1 MKPTNCLAIVY
12 ETGAIFIDST
22 FRTEIQ
28 LSGLIKP
35 GEKAS
40 IVRVVVSEH
49 RKRSLDS
56 NALQAVWIRE
66 VSDHTGESIKYVR
79 ATVKR
84 DLGLPILRYEAV
96 TPEELRIAK
105 MINATL
111 KAINYDLM
119 SPKQQ
124 LNAVDMFSVTSAMTT
139 KQHKKMLDDM
149 ANFYAD
155 KIGLVLVSNGGK
167 QWS

>member
-1 MKPTNCLAIVY
+1 MKAVSCLAIVY
-12 ETGAIFIDST
+12 EDGGIFIDST
-22 FRTEIQ
+22 IRHEVE
-28 LSGLIKP
+28 LSGLIKR

-40 IVRVVVSEH
+40 IKRVSVSED

-66 VSDHTGESIKYVR
+66 VSEHTGESIKYVR

-105 MINATL
+105 MINSTL
-111 KAINYDLM
+111 RAIGFDLM

-124 LNAVDMFSVTSAMTT
+124 LNAMDLFSVTSAMSP

-149 ANFYAD
+149 ACHYAD
-155 KIGLVLVSNGGK
+155 KIGLILVSNRG
-167 QWS
+167 Q

>member
-1 MKPTNCLAIVY
+1 MKAVSCLAIVY
-12 ETGAIFIDST
+12 ESGGIFIDST
-22 FRTEIQ
+22 IKHEVQ
-28 LSGLIKP
+28 LSGLIKQ

-40 IVRVVVSEH
+40 IKRVSVSED

-66 VSDHTGESIKYVR
+66 ISSWSGESIKYVR

-96 TPEELRIAK
+96 TPEELRISK
-105 MINATL
+105 KINAVL
-111 KAINYDLM
+111 SRIQFDLM

-124 LNAVDMFSVTSAMTT
+124 LSALELFSVTSVLSP

-149 ANFYAD
+149 VNVYANN
-155 KIGLVLVSNGGK
+155 GLVLVSNGVNK
-167 QWS
+167 

>member
-1 MKPTNCLAIVY
+1 MKQVSCLAIVY
-12 ETGAIFIDST
+12 DTGSIFIDST

-35 GEKAS
+35 NEKAS
-40 IVRVVVSEH
+40 IVRVNVSEN

-66 VSDHTGESIKYVR
+66 VADHTGESIKYVR

-105 MINATL
+105 IINATL

-119 SPKQQ
+119 TPKQQ
-124 LNAVDMFSVTSAMTT
+124 LNAMELFSVTSAMSTR
-139 KQHKKMLDDM
+139 QHKKMLDVM
-149 ANFYAD
+149 SNFYAD
-155 KIGLVLVSNGGK
+155 KLGLILVSNGGK
-167 QWS
+167 

>member
-1 MKPTNCLAIVY
+1 MKAVSCLAIVY
-12 ETGAIFIDST
+12 DTGNIFIDST

-40 IVRVVVSEH
+40 IVRVNVSEN

-66 VSDHTGESIKYVR
+66 VADHTGESIKYVR

-119 SPKQQ
+119 TPKQQ
-124 LNAVDMFSVTSAMTT
+124 LNAMELFSVTSAMST

-149 ANFYAD
+149 ASHYAD
-155 KIGLVLVSNGGK
+155 KIGLILVSNRG
-167 QWS
+167 Q